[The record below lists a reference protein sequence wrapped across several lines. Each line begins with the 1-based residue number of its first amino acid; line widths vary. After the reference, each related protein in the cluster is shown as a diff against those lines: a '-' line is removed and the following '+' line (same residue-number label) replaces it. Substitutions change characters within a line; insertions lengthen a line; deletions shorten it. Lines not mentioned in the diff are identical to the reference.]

1 VSHFDEMKAAASE
14 AQEILSG
21 LQGDDGRFTLGD
33 DDEVIYY
40 GTASNE
46 TNDQTLLV
54 GGRMINLAK
63 IIVATVDQFSG
74 DPTIGALVQHAGTT
88 YKLVKREKDGLH
100 YILYLDA
107 PDK

>member
-1 VSHFDEMKAAASE
+1 MKASASE

-21 LQGDDGRFTLGD
+21 LQGDDGRFTLGG
-33 DDEVIYY
+33 VVYY

>member
-1 VSHFDEMKAAASE
+1 MKAAASE

-21 LQGDDGRFTLGD
+21 LQGDDGRFTLGG
-33 DDEVIYY
+33 VVYY